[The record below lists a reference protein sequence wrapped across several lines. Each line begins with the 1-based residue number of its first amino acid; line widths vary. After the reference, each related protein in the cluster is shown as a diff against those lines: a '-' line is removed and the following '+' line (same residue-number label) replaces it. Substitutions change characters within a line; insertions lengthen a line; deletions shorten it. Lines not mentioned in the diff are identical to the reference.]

1 MEYYMKKSK
10 AEIKY
15 YNEAFSRIVILTG
28 VIALGLLLVTIAQEV
43 SAEYGPVENDYHVDE
58 QEQPPKPEY
67 ELIVNRNS
75 FMMDV
80 IKDGE
85 QIDAKRVIVG
95 RPGRT
100 TPTLETEFVHMRINP
115 TWNVPVSITDDMIR
129 KFKGKPDPIA
139 YIKRNKYYFVG
150 KDGNRIPPESFDW
163 KTISDKG
170 PYDFQLKQEPGPLN
184 MLGPVMFVLKDT
196 GGIQMHGTA
205 NPELFEND
213 VRKFSS
219 GCIRVDGA
227 VEVAANLLGK
237 TVDEFEIFRNEVG
250 SKWITLDQP
259 VKVKVID

>member
-1 MEYYMKKSK
+1 MKKLK
-10 AEIKY
+10 QQIEY
-15 YNEAFSRIVILTG
+15 HREAFSLVAIVLGAIVI
-28 VIALGLLLVTIAQEV
+28 ASLLMLITPCAN
-43 SAEYGPVENDYHVDE
+43 AEYGPIANDYQTTIVE
-58 QEQPPKPEY
+58 PPKPSY
-67 ELIVNRNS
+67 EIIVNRKS
-75 FMMDV
+75 FMLDV

-85 QIDAKRVIVG
+85 QIDARRVIVG
-95 RPGRT
+95 RPGRN
-100 TPTLETEFVHMRINP
+100 TPTLESEFIHMRINP

-163 KTISDKG
+163 ATISNTG

-205 NPELFEND
+205 NPELFDSE
-213 VRKFSS
+213 VRQFSS

-227 VEVAANLLGK
+227 ADLAANLLGK
-237 TVDEFEIFRNEVG
+237 TPDEFEVFRKKVG

-259 VKVKVID
+259 VKVKVVD